1 MEGGKGTCVG
11 LGNSD
16 ISDISFKLTRGEM
29 MVAWPKMVIL
39 QMKRALAATPF
50 QGDLGRFIG
59 RT

>member
-1 MEGGKGTCVG
+1 MEGGNGTLSVG

-16 ISDISFKLTRGEM
+16 LSFKLSRGEM

-39 QMKRALAATPF
+39 QMKRALEATPF